1 MTKNNS
7 ASKREIG
14 QCRIILSAIFPNA
27 IVPNKIEKIP
37 LKIGVHADL
46 LRAVKVVAP
55 GVSRR
60 VLKAMLEDYVT
71 GKRYLKNMKAGA
83 TRVDLDGN
91 PCGVVTDYQAA
102 YAAVKLAEREEYI
115 KNRWGTSATGET
127 QGAE

>member
-27 IVPNKIEKIP
+27 IVPNKVEKIP
-37 LKIGVHADL
+37 LKIDIHLDL

-55 GVSRR
+55 GISKR
-60 VLKAMLEDYVT
+60 VLKAMLKDYT
-71 GKRYLKNMKAGA
+71 EGKRYLQNMKAGA

-91 PCGVVTDYQAA
+91 PCGVVTDAEASHAA
-102 YAAVKLAEREEYI
+102 TELVRREEYI